1 MIFQHF
7 NLMAQMT
14 VAENVAFALNH
25 SNLNKEQ
32 KNEKSGEIVGSS
44 WSS

>member
-1 MIFQHF
+1 MIFQHL

-14 VAENVAFALNH
+14 VAENVAFALKH
-25 SNLNKEQ
+25 SKLNKEQ
-32 KNEKSGEIVGSS
+32 KNEKWRNCWIG